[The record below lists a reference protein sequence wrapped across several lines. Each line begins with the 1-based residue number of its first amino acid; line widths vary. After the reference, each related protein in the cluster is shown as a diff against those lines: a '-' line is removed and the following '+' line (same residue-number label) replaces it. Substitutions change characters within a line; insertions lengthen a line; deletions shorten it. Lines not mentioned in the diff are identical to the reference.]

1 MAVKTSAD
9 AVTATTPATVAC
21 CPQLE
26 PCAVCDVLNFT
37 YRLPFRPVVA
47 IGEQRQTV
55 PVEVTLHYRLTRC
68 AGPLS
73 LGDLMYSTTLLPGEK
88 VRLQSSDRHTRF
100 SFDSETKLSYRNEAT
115 SEESYYAA
123 GMAYGMSNLNLLDTT
138 NASSSFSSSSVSGGG
153 GAGID
158 LGFFSIGGSAAAG
171 SYDANSAST
180 VAHSLSQHA
189 EQLHQHVEV
198 STRASASTSM
208 GEVQTRNHQQSESDD
223 QYESSS
229 RTFANPNR
237 CHAVT
242 FLFYRINKC
251 QTVKFELVSIDRRVD
266 DPAAPTGVA
275 LNPPRPLTG
284 VAVRPTAVLAT
295 GANRLDVARRAL
307 ESVAVEAGGASASV
321 ATGFVARSSAV
332 FTQQAFPVNLRQAAL
347 TQVDQDLVREG
358 LLDKVG
364 GVVSPAAQKALGFER
379 ELALPTPGVLVKGC
393 LDDCDICEPELKQE
407 MALDLA
413 RKDLENQLLK
423 KQIDLLEKSQ
433 EYRCC
438 PAGDEEHPATKP

>member
-1 MAVKTSAD
+1 MLRQNRTRKVVHQAFAD
-9 AVTATTPATVAC
+9 FNPS
-21 CPQLE
+21 
-26 PCAVCDVLNFT
+26 VLGIGHN
-37 YRLPFRPVVA
+37 YRLPFRPVVVV
-47 IGEQRQTV
+47 GDQRQTV
-55 PVEVTLHYRLTRC
+55 AVEVTLHYRLTRC

-123 GMAYGMSNLNLLDTT
+123 GMAYGMSNLSLLDTT

-158 LGFFSIGGSAAAG
+158 LGFFSIGGSVAAA

-180 VAHSLSQHA
+180 VARSLSQHA
-189 EQLHQHVEV
+189 EQLHQHMEV
-198 STRASASTSM
+198 STRAAASTSI
-208 GEVQTRNHQQSESDD
+208 GEVQTRTHQQSESED
-223 QYESSS
+223 QYESAS
-229 RTFANPNR
+229 RTFTNPNR

-266 DPAAPTGVA
+266 DPAAPTGVT
-275 LNPPRPLTG
+275 LNPPKPVTS

-307 ESVAVEAGGASASV
+307 ESVAVEGGGVAAAPAAGLL
-321 ATGFVARSSAV
+321 ARSSAA
-332 FTQQAFPVNLRQAAL
+332 FTQQAIPVNFRQVAL
-347 TQVDQDLVREG
+347 QQVDQDLVNEG

-364 GVVSPAAQKALGFER
+364 GSVLPALQKELGFEK

-393 LDDCDICEPELKQE
+393 LDDCDICEPELHQE

-438 PAGDEEHPATKP
+438 PAGEVESPAPHP

>member
-1 MAVKTSAD
+1 MAVETSAD
-9 AVTATTPATVAC
+9 AVSATTPATVAC

-26 PCAVCDVLNFT
+26 PCVVCDVLNFT

-123 GMAYGMSNLNLLDTT
+123 GMAYGMSNLSLLDTT

-158 LGFFSIGGSAAAG
+158 LGIFSIGGSAAAG
-171 SYDANSAST
+171 SYDANAAST
-180 VAHSLSQHA
+180 VAHQLTQHSDSLARHM
-189 EQLHQHVEV
+189 ET
-198 STRASASTSM
+198 STRAASSTSI
-208 GEVQTRNHQQSESDD
+208 GEVATRTHQQSESED
-223 QYESSS
+223 QYESAS
-229 RTFANPNR
+229 RVFSNPNQCR
-237 CHAVT
+237 ALT

-251 QTVKFELVSIDRRVD
+251 QKVSFELVSIDRRVD
-266 DPAAPTGVA
+266 DPATPTGVV
-275 LNPPRPLTG
+275 LNPPKPLTG
-284 VAVRPTAVLAT
+284 VRVLSSSVLAT
-295 GANRLDVARRAL
+295 GSNRLEVARRAL
-307 ESVAVEAGGASASV
+307 ESVGVEQGSAST
-321 ATGFVARSSAV
+321 ATAASLSRSIAA
-332 FTQQAFPVNLRQAAL
+332 FGIQQPFPVNLRKAAL
-347 TQVDQDLVREG
+347 QVVDQDLVGEG

-364 GVVSPAAQKALGFER
+364 GQVSPEAVKRFSWQKDLS
-379 ELALPTPGVLVKGC
+379 LPTPGVLVKGC
-393 LDDCDICEPELKQE
+393 LDDCDICEPELKQQRQLE
-407 MALDLA
+407 LA
-413 RKDLENQLLK
+413 RQDLENQLLK
-423 KQIDLLEKSQ
+423 KQIDLLEKS
-433 EYRCC
+433 
-438 PAGDEEHPATKP
+438 